1 MPRSRL
7 QLLSPKPRS
16 FQKHSF
22 LLASLNSSLLGF
34 VLIGTCEL
42 RLMYGAIQS
51 DSLQP
56 QKWIPASLR
65 VQGLTLDSE
74 GYRQKLSFLSHLPV
88 LSLSVFIQISDQANC
103 ACRNLHLYKP
113 CIFFFN
119 IPRLNILTKD
129 ENPLTNLP
137 LEKSNIFFIPFTVK
151 RHKESIAERS
161 PIG

>member
-1 MPRSRL
+1 MFKILLYVGGFCQNLALLHLVSSSECRGVSFSCFL
-7 QLLSPKPRS
+7 QNPEAFRNI
-16 FQKHSF
+16 HF

-74 GYRQKLSFLSHLPV
+74 GYRQKLSFLSYLPV

-113 CIFFFN
+113 CIFFVTFQ
-119 IPRLNILTKD
+119 D
-129 ENPLTNLP
+129 
-137 LEKSNIFFIPFTVK
+137 
-151 RHKESIAERS
+151 
-161 PIG
+161 